1 MKIKIFI
8 LILIC
13 FSAIKTGFSIEIPNT
28 NSAHLSGKITEK
40 TSSEPIPGVSIYFP
54 DLKVGTISKPDG
66 TYSIDKLP
74 ATKLLVQVRFIGYK
88 MVTRQIDLSKEQT
101 LDIQLEVSV
110 TEISEVVVTGQTG
123 GVENNRTPSPIA
135 VIPRIDMLQN
145 SSTNIIDALAY
156 TPGVSQITTGTGIS
170 KPVIRGMGYNRVVVI
185 NDGIRQEGQQWGD
198 EHGIEIDDNTV
209 NRVEILKGPASLAYG
224 SDAMAGVINML
235 SAPTLPEGSVKGNI
249 SSNYQTNNGLIG
261 YSLNQSGNKQG
272 FIWDVRYSNK
282 LAHAYQNKYDGWVYN
297 SGFREQAATVVLG
310 INRSWG
316 YSHLHLGAYALK
328 PGIVE
333 GERDETSGKFIKA
346 DESVASWSDFHSYQ
360 PDAPFQKIAHYKAVW
375 NSSVFIGQSRLEATL
390 GFQQNQRKEFESA
403 DEYGLFFLLNT
414 VNYDLKYLFPE
425 KNNWKFSAGVN
436 GMGQKS
442 ENRGI
447 EFLVPAYRLFD
458 FGIYTIANKKIGKLD
473 LSGGIRFDSRSETGD
488 ALYLNNSDEKT
499 TATDPDATERFKAI
513 NKKLTG
519 FSGSLV
525 GTYQIS
531 EAVYTKMNVSR
542 GFRAPNIA
550 ELGSNGVHEGTLR
563 YELGNENLKPET
575 SLQFDFIFGINT
587 THVSTELDLFTNRV
601 NHFIYIN
608 KTADQSDNPIYEG
621 LPVFQFS
628 EGDAQFYGGEFQ
640 FDVHPHP
647 WDWLHIENSFSYV
660 RGTLLNQPED
670 SHNLPFIPAP
680 VWVSDLKFE
689 LGNPV
694 KWMNQAYLKIGMD
707 KTWVQNHVYSAF
719 DTESKTPGYT
729 LLNAGFGSDFVF
741 GHRSRFSLYISANNL
756 ANVAYQSHLSR
767 LKYAGIN
774 PATERTGIYNMGR
787 NISFKLLIPIDFSD

>member
-1 MKIKIFI
+1 MKIKIFV

-40 TSSEPIPGVSIYFP
+40 NSGEPIPGVSIYFP

-145 SSTNIIDALAY
+145 SSTNIIDALAH

-170 KPVIRGMGYNRVVVI
+170 KPVIRGMGYNRVVVV

-235 SAPTLPEGSVKGNI
+235 SAPTLPEGSVKGAI
-249 SSNYQTNNGLIG
+249 SYNYQSNNGLIG

-297 SGFREQAATVVLG
+297 SGFREQAANVVLG

-333 GERDETSGKFIKA
+333 GERDETSEKFIKA

-442 ENRGI
+442 ENRGT

-488 ALYLNNSDEKT
+488 ALYLNSSDEKT
-499 TATDPDATERFKAI
+499 TATDPDATERFKTI
-513 NKKLTG
+513 DKKLTG
-519 FSGSLV
+519 FSGSLG

-531 EAVYTKMNVSR
+531 EAVYTKINVSR

-670 SHNLPFIPAP
+670 SRNLPFIPAP

-707 KTWVQNHVYSAF
+707 KTWAQNHVYSAF
-719 DTESKTPGYT
+719 DTETKTPGYT

-741 GHRSRFSLYISANNL
+741 GHKSRFSLYISANNL

-767 LKYAGIN
+767 LKYTGIN
-774 PATERTGIYNMGR
+774 PATGRTGIYNMGR